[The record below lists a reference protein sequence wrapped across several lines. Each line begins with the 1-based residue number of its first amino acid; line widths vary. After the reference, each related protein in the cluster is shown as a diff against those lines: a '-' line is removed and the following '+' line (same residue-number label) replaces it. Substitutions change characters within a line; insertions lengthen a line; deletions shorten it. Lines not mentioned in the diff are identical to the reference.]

1 MRVVTSNFF
10 ERTASAS
17 MVNNGA
23 KFAGAFHRDGRRC
36 DINRC
41 PNTHELFAAFGL
53 PEDRGGETKSGEN
66 REGDQR
72 SGSFHIFSFVRRFT
86 LNQPSFSN
94 TPGRRKP
101 LMEQEP

>member
-1 MRVVTSNFF
+1 
-10 ERTASAS
+10 
-17 MVNNGA
+17 
-23 KFAGAFHRDGRRC
+23 
-36 DINRC
+36 
-41 PNTHELFAAFGL
+41 L

-72 SGSFHIFSFVRRFT
+72 SGSFHIFSFVGRFT

-101 LMEQEP
+101 LKEQVPQ